1 MNNIL
6 FNIDEI
12 VSVCHASVL
21 QQSSESV
28 FVSDILTDSRHAT
41 PGSNSLFVALKGG
54 KHNGHQYIEEAYS
67 KGIKAFLISEDS
79 IAISANDIV
88 VLKVSDTMLALQQLA
103 ASHRLK
109 FKIPTLA
116 ITGSNGKTVVKEWL
130 FQLLSPDFSII
141 RSPKSYN
148 SQVGVPLSVCK
159 LRSEHQMAIFE
170 AGISQTGE
178 MIKLEKVIQPTA
190 GIFTNIGTAHDENF
204 INHSQKT
211 AEKLQLFVNCKKLV
225 YCSDY
230 YDIAEKLISS
240 GLNKKIEL
248 FSWGS
253 KEGSLLQ
260 IKKSESTENSTV
272 ISAIYNGKHI
282 SVTIPFIDKASI
294 ENATHCWAFM
304 LMEGYDNNVVDQ
316 RIQKL
321 NSIEMRLEVKEGING
336 CTIIN
341 DSYNS
346 DINSLSIAID
356 FLEKNKEY
364 RQKTLVLSDIL
375 QSGKQNETLVKEI
388 ASLIERR
395 GIDRFIGI
403 GPVLAANKKYF
414 SDEASFYANTDSFL
428 REYDL
433 VNFRNEMILLK
444 GARQFGF
451 ERIGALLEAK
461 AHETIL
467 STDLNALTHNIN
479 FFKSKLPSKTRMMAM
494 VKAFAYGSGSIE
506 IARHLEYHRLDYLAV
521 AYTDEGV
528 TLRKAGITTP
538 IMVMSPEDSNHYFLF
553 RYNLEPEIFSLSS
566 LQKLIVSAKE
576 FEEIIELPIK
586 IHIKFDS
593 GMHRLGFAETDIE
606 GLADLLVENKKYIQ
620 VASAFSHFSASD
632 ETKHNLFTLEQ
643 LDSFNLM
650 ANKLEQKIGG
660 NFIRHI
666 ANSAGALRFPDAHLD
681 MVRIG
686 IGLYGIDPS
695 GNFSHELKPVV
706 SLKTKVLQIKK
717 IAPGQSIG
725 YSRKAISEN
734 TRTTA
739 TLAIGYADGLHRVMG
754 NGNWKVCINGH
765 LVPLIGNI
773 CMDMCMADITGIDNI
788 SEGDEVEIFGTNCL
802 LQDYANAM
810 GTIAYEA
817 LTSVSSRVKR
827 VYIQQD

>member
-1 MNNIL
+1 
-6 FNIDEI
+6 
-12 VSVCHASVL
+12 L
-21 QQSSESV
+21 Q
-28 FVSDILTDSRHAT
+28 A
-41 PGSNSLFVALKGG
+41 
-54 KHNGHQYIEEAYS
+54 
-67 KGIKAFLISEDS
+67 
-79 IAISANDIV
+79 
-88 VLKVSDTMLALQQLA
+88 
-103 ASHRLK
+103 
-109 FKIPTLA
+109 PT
-116 ITGSNGKTVVKEWL
+116 
-130 FQLLSPDFSII
+130 
-141 RSPKSYN
+141 
-148 SQVGVPLSVCK
+148 
-159 LRSEHQMAIFE
+159 
-170 AGISQTGE
+170 
-178 MIKLEKVIQPTA
+178 
-190 GIFTNIGTAHDENF
+190 HDENF
-204 INHSQKT
+204 INHSQKA

-253 KEGSLLQ
+253 NEGSVLR
-260 IKKSESTENSTV
+260 ITEKVSSQNETIIRAVYGSK
-272 ISAIYNGKHI
+272 NI

-294 ENATHCWAFM
+294 ENATHCWAYM
-304 LMEGYDNNVVDQ
+304 LMEGYSNNIIDQ
-316 RIQKL
+316 RLQKL
-321 NSIEMRLEVKEGING
+321 ISIEMRLEVKEGING

-375 QSGKQNETLVKEI
+375 QSGKQNERLVKEI

-414 SDEASFYANTDSFL
+414 SDDASFFANTDAFL

-451 ERIGALLEAK
+451 EKIGALLEAK

-566 LQKLIVSAKE
+566 LKKLVTSAKE
-576 FEEIIELPIK
+576 FEGIIELPVK

-593 GMHRLGFAETDIE
+593 GMHRLGFAANDIE
-606 GLADLLVENKKYIQ
+606 ELAELLIKSKQYIQ

-632 ETKHNLFTLEQ
+632 ETEHNLFTLEQ
-643 LDSFNLM
+643 LDSFKLM
-650 ANKLEQKIGG
+650 ASELERKIGSK
-660 NFIRHI
+660 FICHI

-695 GNFSHELKPVV
+695 DAYSSELLPVAT
-706 SLKTKVLQIKK
+706 LKTKVLQIKE
-717 IAPGQSIG
+717 IAPGESVG
-725 YSRKAISEN
+725 YSRKAISKKP
-734 TRTTA
+734 RTIA
-739 TLAIGYADGLHRVMG
+739 TLAIGYADGLHRIMG
-754 NGNWKVCINGH
+754 NGNWNVNINGH
-765 LVPLIGNI
+765 LVPLVGNI

-788 SEGDEVEIFGTNCL
+788 SEGDEVEIFGPNCL

-817 LTSVSSRVKR
+817 LTSVSGRVKR